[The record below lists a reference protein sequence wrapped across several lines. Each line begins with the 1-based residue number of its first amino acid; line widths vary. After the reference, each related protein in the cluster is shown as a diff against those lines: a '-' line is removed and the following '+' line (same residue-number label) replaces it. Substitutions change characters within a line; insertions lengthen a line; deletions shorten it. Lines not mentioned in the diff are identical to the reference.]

1 MSNEIVIR
9 ISVPEGMTPVV
20 DYQQGPKVAPQAPTG
35 NAAPSCPIHGP
46 MVHKSGTNKSG
57 KPYSGFFC
65 TVQGCETTPV
75 WDPK

>member
-1 MSNEIVIR
+1 MNIVCPNCKH
-9 ISVPEGMTPVV
+9 VLFATDAGGAPT
-20 DYQQGPKVAPQAPTG
+20 VAPQAPTG
-35 NAAPSCPIHGP
+35 NAAPRCASHGP
-46 MVHKSGTNKSG
+46 MIYKSGTNKSG